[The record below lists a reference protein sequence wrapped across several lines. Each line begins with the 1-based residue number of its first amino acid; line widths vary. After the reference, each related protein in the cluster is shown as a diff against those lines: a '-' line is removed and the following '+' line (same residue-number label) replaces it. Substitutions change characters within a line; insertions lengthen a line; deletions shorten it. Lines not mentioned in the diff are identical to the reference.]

1 MQSIEEPSNC
11 LEYNIED
18 KEDYDDVR
26 SIAESIRSEVCGI
39 RSVHSHKSIQALVEK
54 SKEKL
59 CTGKDELMRP
69 IQEEEEKTMNPP
81 KIVTIIEDN
90 GQRIAETKSLNKLP
104 FKNRNPAL

>member
-1 MQSIEEPSNC
+1 MQCIEEPNSSD
-11 LEYNIED
+11 YNIED
-18 KEDYDDVR
+18 QEDYDDVR
-26 SIAESIRSEVCGI
+26 SIAESVRSEVCGI

-59 CTGKDELMRP
+59 RIGKDALVRT
-69 IQEEEEKTMNPP
+69 IQEEEKTMDPP